1 MTLDD
6 ELRAV
11 LHGRA
16 IVVPPSPDPLAGIE
30 RRAARMRRNRIGA
43 SVAGSVL
50 AVAAVASVVPLLQ
63 GAASEPRPDGPP
75 VASAEP
81 SASASPEPTA
91 VVASSP
97 YALDPDRPWPYR
109 GAPLEQLGPG
119 TVDTLAREYAVK
131 RGVAASSVELTPL
144 WGQLYEP
151 SGQAELVFLASVDGA
166 HRWGVAQG
174 GEAGPEFPVDEALPS
189 PALALPV
196 ALPGDEGVGRLVV
209 VAAPEV
215 GEISYGPDGA
225 SEYAP
230 MVELADGVAITAL
243 EGDPETDVYRA
254 LGRGGQEIV
263 SAPAPDVPGAASPP
277 DVGEGP
283 GTEQP
288 SPPPAGEQPV
298 PGDEVPPPPDAVDW
312 PVRGGLSAELQE
324 RALADFSSA
333 AGVSR
338 DEVGSRLLYA
348 GQRGDRVYVL
358 LQGWYGGDART
369 FGWSVDTV
377 DGTTEQVLQ
386 GFTAPEP
393 AVLAALFDEVLL
405 VVPEPRAGQVL
416 YAPEATAEPQPV
428 PDQGTEAAVLIDRPD
443 GTTTDSLL
451 VLDGNGD
458 PERPIYRG
466 TVEQLLA
473 TTR

>member
-16 IVVPPSPDPLAGIE
+16 TVVPPSPDPLAGIE
-30 RRAARMRRNRIGA
+30 RRAARIRRNRIGA

-63 GAASEPRPDGPP
+63 GAASEPRPDAPP

-81 SASASPEPTA
+81 SAPASPEPTA
-91 VVASSP
+91 VVTTSP
-97 YALDPDRPWPYR
+97 YALDPGRPWPYR
-109 GAPLEQLGPG
+109 GTPLDELGSG
-119 TVDTLAREYAVK
+119 TVDTIAREYAVEH
-131 RGVAASSVELTPL
+131 GVPEWSVELTPL
-144 WGQLYEP
+144 WGQVYEP
-151 SGQAELVFLASVDGA
+151 SGQAELVFLASVDGV

-189 PALALPV
+189 PAPALPV
-196 ALPGDEGVGRLVV
+196 ALPGDEGVGRLIV

-215 GEISYGPDGA
+215 GEISYGPDAA

-230 MVELADGVAITAL
+230 MVELADGVAITPL
-243 EGDPETDVYRA
+243 EGDPDSDVYRVLDPA
-254 LGRGGQEIV
+254 GQEVV
-263 SAPAPDVPGAASPP
+263 SAPAPDVPAAVSPP
-277 DVGEGP
+277 DEGEGP

-288 SPPPAGEQPV
+288 PSPPAAEEPV
-298 PGDEVPPPPDAVDW
+298 PGDEVPAPANAVDW
-312 PVRGGLSAELQE
+312 PVRGGLSADLLE

-348 GQRGDRVYVL
+348 GQYGDRVYVL
-358 LQGWYGGDART
+358 LQGWYGGDARS

-377 DGTTEQVLQ
+377 NGTTEQVLQ
-386 GFTAPEP
+386 GPTAPEP
-393 AVLAALFDEVLL
+393 VVFAALFDEVLL

-416 YAPEATAEPQPV
+416 YAPDATAELSPV
-428 PDQGTEAAVLIDRPD
+428 PDQGTEAAVLIERPE
-443 GTTTDSLL
+443 GTTTDRLL
-451 VLDGNGD
+451 VLDGNSD
-458 PERPIYRG
+458 PEHPIYRG
-466 TVEQLLA
+466 TVEELLA
-473 TTR
+473 ATR